1 MNKSERFFRRY
12 IFSIVSIII
21 LFLFVNILLVTSFF
35 AAAYLGNV
43 KNSNF
48 PIEDFSNHI
57 TETNGQFNAD
67 IQAEEMLNNACAWA
81 MILDEN
87 GNYLG
92 MVSRRNLMSMQ
103 KKQIILVDHN
113 EKSQAVDNINEA
125 EILEIIDH
133 HRIGSLET
141 ISPVYFRN
149 QPLGCTSTIIYQMFG
164 EKNIE
169 IPQHIAGLLLSA
181 ILSDTLMFRSPTC
194 TQLDILAAE
203 ALAKIAKV
211 DIETHAKNMF
221 KAGSDFKNKTTE
233 EIFYSDFKI
242 FHTDEF
248 DFGVAQISA
257 MSREELDKVAE
268 KLRPFLKEV
277 LGEKRIDMVYVML
290 TDILEESSRVIF
302 EGHDA
307 GRILA
312 DAFEREE
319 NENGILLEGIISRK
333 KQLIPTLMN
342 AMAEKV

>member
-1 MNKSERFFRRY
+1 M
-12 IFSIVSIII
+12 
-21 LFLFVNILLVTSFF
+21 
-35 AAAYLGNV
+35 
-43 KNSNF
+43 
-48 PIEDFSNHI
+48 
-57 TETNGQFNAD
+57 
-67 IQAEEMLNNACAWA
+67 
-81 MILDEN
+81 
-87 GNYLG
+87 
-92 MVSRRNLMSMQ
+92 
-103 KKQIILVDHN
+103 
-113 EKSQAVDNINEA
+113 
-125 EILEIIDH
+125 
-133 HRIGSLET
+133 
-141 ISPVYFRN
+141 
-149 QPLGCTSTIIYQMFG
+149 
-164 EKNIE
+164 E

-268 KLRPFLKEV
+268 KLRPFLREV

-342 AMAEKV
+342 AMAEKVMQTAGH